1 MSKPSEISIGAL
13 EDEAFKRRERLK
25 SLKRKFEESSKSNEK
40 PSTTIAQQK
49 NVDAE
54 SNESD
59 IPKRNAEDVV
69 AIMEEELQVLKE
81 PLEIEDIDI
90 TNLAPRKP
98 DWDLKRDVSKKLD
111 FLEKRTQRAIV
122 ELIRERLQVDKEPVN
137 LQAVNVLSGGYS
149 SHNNQTTLD
158 Q

>member
-25 SLKRKFEESSKSNEK
+25 SLKRKFVDSSNPNQKTSI
-40 PSTTIAQQK
+40 TTTK
-49 NVDAE
+49 NVE
-54 SNESD
+54 TESD
-59 IPKRNAEDVV
+59 ETDTSNSKRAAEDVV
-69 AIMEEELQVLKE
+69 ALMEEELQVLKE
-81 PLEIEDIDI
+81 PLEIEEIDI

-98 DWDLKRDVSKKLD
+98 DWDLKRDVSKKLE

-122 ELIRERLQVDKEPVN
+122 ELIRERLQVDKEPIN

-149 SHNNQTTLD
+149 SQSNQTS
-158 Q
+158 